1 MCDEYS
7 CILCWK
13 TLQKHEGTDRNTLL
27 SVIVFV
33 QHWCL
38 FVNLQGA
45 GTNEITLTRVM
56 VSRGEV
62 DMLDIRAEFK
72 KLYQQSLY
80 KEISVSVLHWSLLV
94 HHFRILR
101 FISLIMHSRYHN
113 IHKWGF
119 DIIHSSYLTRTISV
133 SLYSMQMKQIL
144 DNEFCIWRYGE
155 WRYSFLFQ
163 SDVSGN
169 FGDCLKMICGGED

>member
-1 MCDEYS
+1 MELDAKCTSVFLIIYTFCSSEVCDEYS

-45 GTNEITLTRVM
+45 GTDEITLTRVM

-80 KEISVSVLHWSLLV
+80 KEISVSVLHWWNKL
-94 HHFRILR
+94 
-101 FISLIMHSRYHN
+101 
-113 IHKWGF
+113 
-119 DIIHSSYLTRTISV
+119 
-133 SLYSMQMKQIL
+133 
-144 DNEFCIWRYGE
+144 
-155 WRYSFLFQ
+155 
-163 SDVSGN
+163 
-169 FGDCLKMICGGED
+169 

>member
-1 MCDEYS
+1 MFRILLTLLSCYSILEYKNISGKTLQKSIEKEISGDLEELLVAIGTVILYLYVINSNTQKSLGIGCKMYFCVLIIYTFCSSEVCDEYS

-80 KEISVSVLHWSLLV
+80 KEISVSVLHWWNKL
-94 HHFRILR
+94 
-101 FISLIMHSRYHN
+101 
-113 IHKWGF
+113 
-119 DIIHSSYLTRTISV
+119 
-133 SLYSMQMKQIL
+133 
-144 DNEFCIWRYGE
+144 
-155 WRYSFLFQ
+155 
-163 SDVSGN
+163 
-169 FGDCLKMICGGED
+169 